1 MKAVSYRITED
12 CRLESVPPEQVGD
25 AWKADDAAYWLDIQG
40 SGEDALEHYLRGVEV
55 NQIIVQLFK
64 DTKDT
69 GSIARVIP
77 TEDQVFFNLPVH
89 TGGDHDT
96 VGHLGALCLP
106 RLLVTFH
113 EQPVDSLD
121 TLATVLQHT
130 TLLRTSTTSALVC
143 LMLMQLS
150 SQSNQVAE
158 RVSRRVIHLAAQM
171 DRDANVI
178 KMEQILAEK
187 ANLRALEAVDE
198 ESSPVY
204 GLLKITNSEAL
215 NLTGLESYFQV
226 VLGNTDFLTRNV
238 YRLSSRLADLYQR
251 YVVNAQDKMNQR
263 LTALTIISAIFLPL
277 TLLSGIYG
285 MNFEDMPELHLRY
298 AYPALLGIMAAI
310 AFGLW
315 RYFKRNGWFD

>member
-25 AWKADDAAYWLDIQG
+25 NWKADDAAYWLDIQG

-143 LMLMQLS
+143 LMLMKLS

-171 DRDANVI
+171 DRDANVV

-187 ANLRALEAVDE
+187 ANLRALEAH
-198 ESSPVY
+198 
-204 GLLKITNSEAL
+204 LLAL
-215 NLTGLESYFQV
+215 SIRLGARSLEVGASLTEGIHELLFADPE
-226 VLGNTDFLTRNV
+226 
-238 YRLSSRLADLYQR
+238 RLSGCAQVGAALPWTAFPASGRLPR
-251 YVVNAQDKMNQR
+251 STV
-263 LTALTIISAIFLPL
+263 SAF
-277 TLLSGIYG
+277 
-285 MNFEDMPELHLRY
+285 
-298 AYPALLGIMAAI
+298 
-310 AFGLW
+310 
-315 RYFKRNGWFD
+315 

>member
-1 MKAVSYRITED
+1 MKAVGYRITED

-25 AWKADDAAYWLDIQG
+25 DWKADDAGYWLDIRG
-40 SGEDALEHYLRGVEV
+40 NGEDALEHYLEGVEV
-55 NQIIVQLFK
+55 NQIIVQLLKDNK
-64 DTKDT
+64 DTE
-69 GSIARVIP
+69 SIARVIL

-89 TGGDHDT
+89 TGGDHEKASYLT
-96 VGHLGALCLP
+96 ALCLP
-106 RLLVTFH
+106 RLVVTFH
-113 EQPVDSLD
+113 DQPVDSLK

-130 TLLRTSTTSALVC
+130 ALLSASTTSALVC

-158 RVSRRVIHLAAQM
+158 RVSRRVMHLAAQM
-171 DRDANVI
+171 DRDANAV
-178 KMEQILAEK
+178 KLAQILAEK
-187 ANLRALEAVDE
+187 ANMRALEAVGE

-204 GLLKITNSEAL
+204 GLLKITNTEAL
-215 NLTGLESYFQV
+215 NLTELESYFQV
-226 VLGNTDFLTRNV
+226 VLGNTDFLKRNV
-238 YRLSSRLADLYQR
+238 NRLSNRLGDLYQR
-251 YVVNAQDKMNQR
+251 CVANAQDKMNQR

-285 MNFEDMPELHLRY
+285 MNFENMPELHLHY

-310 AFGLW
+310 VFSLW